1 MHIENDKRK
10 VTYKGKL
17 IRITA
22 AFSAETLKARRV
34 WNDVFQVQ
42 KEKNCPPKLL
52 YSAKL
57 SFIIKI
63 QIRTFH
69 NKQKLKQ
76 FMITKSAEGAQGIL
90 YTKEEDKYNHENRI
104 KNKPHQMNK

>member
-42 KEKNCPPKLL
+42 KEKTAHLN
-52 YSAKL
+52 YSTQQ
-57 SFIIKI
+57 SY
-63 QIRTFH
+63 H
-69 NKQKLKQ
+69 
-76 FMITKSAEGAQGIL
+76 S
-90 YTKEEDKYNHENRI
+90 
-104 KNKPHQMNK
+104 